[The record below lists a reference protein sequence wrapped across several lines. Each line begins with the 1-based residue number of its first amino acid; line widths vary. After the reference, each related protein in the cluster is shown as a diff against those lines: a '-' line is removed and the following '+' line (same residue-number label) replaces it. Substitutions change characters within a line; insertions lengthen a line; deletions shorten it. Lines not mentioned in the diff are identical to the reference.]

1 MVKARALTATGACLL
16 VVACASLPRNPV
28 PAALV
33 EQAQPIG
40 FENTRFWG
48 DERPKNID
56 QIIKANVAQ
65 LRAKQPELFRSGKP
79 LVTNHLAISGGGSDG
94 AFGAGL
100 LVGWSKQGTR
110 PEFQI
115 VTGVSAG
122 ALTAPFAFLGRT
134 QDAALKQVFTQY
146 SSRDFVRRR
155 IVAGVLGG
163 AALADSQ
170 PLANVIAQYADMA
183 FLEAIAREHESGRR
197 LLIGTTNLDAQR
209 PVIWDMGAIATRRSP
224 EALTLFRQI
233 LLASASI
240 PGVFP
245 PVRIQVRAGGQVRE
259 ELHVDGG
266 TTSQVFLFP
275 SQIMLKTYDRR
286 YGIEVRRRLYV
297 IRNGRLSP
305 EHKVVKAET
314 LAIAGRSIS
323 TLIKN
328 QGIGDLYRLHA
339 TARRNGFT
347 YRQASIPKDFKDT
360 SEEPF
365 DRAYMNALFDLGYQL
380 GKTGYRWAKA
390 PPGFGG

>member
-1 MVKARALTATGACLL
+1 MAKFRALAAISVCLL
-16 VVACASLPRNPV
+16 AAACASLPRNPV

-33 EQAQPIG
+33 EQAQPVG

-48 DERPKNID
+48 DERPKNLD
-56 QIIKANVAQ
+56 QIIEANVAQ
-65 LRAKQPELFRSGKP
+65 LRVKRPELFRPGRP
-79 LVTNHLAISGGGSDG
+79 FLANYLAISGGGSDG

-100 LVGWSKQGTR
+100 LVGWSKRGTR
-110 PEFQI
+110 PKFQI

-122 ALTAPFAFLGRT
+122 ALTAPFAFLGRV
-134 QDAALKQVFTQY
+134 QDNALKEVFTKYDTQ
-146 SSRDFVRRR
+146 DFVRKR
-155 IVAGVLGG
+155 IIAGVLGG
-163 AALADSQ
+163 SALADSR
-170 PLANVIAQYADMA
+170 PLANVIAQYADMS
-183 FLEAIAREHESGRR
+183 FLEAIAREHETGRR

-209 PVIWDMGAIATRRSP
+209 PVIWDMGAIAARRSP
-224 EALTLFRQI
+224 EALQLFRQI

-245 PVRIQVRAGGQVRE
+245 PVRIQVRAGANVRE

-286 YGIEVRRRLYV
+286 YGIQARRKLYV

-347 YRQASIPKDFKDT
+347 YHQASIPKDFKD
-360 SEEPF
+360 SSDEPF
-365 DRAYMNALFDLGYQL
+365 DRNYMNALFDIGYRL
-380 GKTGYRWAKA
+380 GKAGYRWAKA